1 MKRLA
6 LALLLLGA
14 CSLALGREAVPLA
27 ADPAVEKRLV
37 AISEELRCLVCQNES
52 LSASRAD
59 LAVDLRRQI
68 REQIKAGRSDAEIR
82 EYMVARYGDFVLYR
96 PPLKSTTALLWF
108 GPFVLLVAGV
118 AALLLYLRRRRRLVA
133 SEAPLTAEERAH
145 IAALLGNAPPEA
157 PSAPGPARAAGKV
170 QPGGAAGRRK
180 RSR

>member
-1 MKRLA
+1 MRRLILA
-6 LALLLLGA
+6 LSLLAA
-14 CSLALGREAVPLA
+14 CVPAPAKEAVPLA
-27 ADPAVEKRLV
+27 EDPAVEKRLV
-37 AISEELRCLVCQNES
+37 AISDELRCLVCQNES

-145 IAALLGNAPPEA
+145 IAALLGDAPPEA
-157 PSAPGPARAAGKV
+157 PSAHGPVPEAHKGE
-170 QPGGAAGRRK
+170 PSGAPGRRK